1 MVAKSVIK
9 RRLERVMSDNIE
21 TIDLDCPPGGI
32 RPGNLIKGV
41 LEGLDIEPI
50 TYDVTPFFG
59 NAEYAFRVPKDEWVA
74 KYQSTIKER
83 ITALYNSGVIR
94 YGSW

>member
-59 NAEYAFRVPKDEWVA
+59 NAEYAFRVP
-74 KYQSTIKER
+74 TIKER